1 MFMERKELKYGVK
14 LGKMQLRLVSAS
26 FITMTMIFFI
36 NEFFNGAMGALLSM
50 LFLEAEYGYSLTI
63 ISTPLISFV
72 VYLAIGLIV
81 WNSSYRKRRISQ
93 EIYPQT
99 NKSRFVANVLGE
111 YVFVVVMTLC
121 VLVLTTLLA
130 YVLPVIVAHTE
141 NSVLVGRLTG
151 TDILITGIVTLVLGL
166 LIQSVVL
173 FIASAIRKFKIWC
186 FIVPAICVVWVRMD
200 LTSFWNFVEMIWS
213 FYFDESSLFMFICK
227 VLITHLILNVASYI
241 LEIYTEFYVQGMSK
255 KKKILL
261 VVTFI
266 MIPIICM
273 IGVGEMSI
281 SIGEAT
287 YEESVEVNLEEVTGE
302 EENQIVIDVS
312 HLEPGTVIQVEASGN
327 VTLPDESGNKE
338 YDYDDGLYVSYMD
351 DLVVDG
357 DTLILE
363 YVPGVSV
370 EQGLDIYPYL
380 EPEFQYELEGNVL
393 KLSYEL
399 MNKNIQIVQ
408 ITNPLAYKY
417 NANSEVS
424 SGGWGVY
431 SYYSYSPAMLYIVT
445 K

>member
-1 MFMERKELKYGVK
+1 MFMERKELKYGIK
-14 LGKMQLRLVSAS
+14 LGKMQLRLVSGS
-26 FITMTMIFFI
+26 FIVLALVFFI
-36 NEFFNGAMGALLSM
+36 NEFFNGTMGALLSM
-50 LFLEAEYGYSLTI
+50 LFLEAEYGYSLTT

-72 VYLAIGLIV
+72 VYLVIGLIV
-81 WNSSYRKRRISQ
+81 WNGSYRKRRISQ

-111 YVFVVVMTLC
+111 YVFVVGMTLC

-130 YVLPVIVAHTE
+130 YVLPVIIAHTE

-151 TDILITGIVTLVLGL
+151 MDILITGIVTLGFGL

-173 FIASAIRKFKIWC
+173 FIASAIRKFKSWC
-186 FIVPAICVVWVRMD
+186 FIVLAICAVWVRID
-200 LTSFWNFVEMIWS
+200 LMSLWILVQMIWN
-213 FYFDESSLFMFICK
+213 FYFDESSLLMFLCK
-227 VLITHLILNVASYI
+227 VVITHLILNVASYI
-241 LEIYTEFYVQGMSK
+241 LEIYTEFYAQGMSK

-266 MIPIICM
+266 MIPIICL
-273 IGVGEMSI
+273 IGVGEVAF
-281 SIGEAT
+281 SIGGAT
-287 YEESVEVNLEEVTGE
+287 YEEGVEVNLEEVTGE
-302 EENQIVIDVS
+302 TDNQIVIDVS
-312 HLEPGTVIQVEASGN
+312 HLEPGTVIQVEGSGT
-327 VTLPDESGNKE
+327 VCLPDESGNME
-338 YDYDDGLYVSYMD
+338 YDYDDGLYVRYMD

-363 YVPGVSV
+363 YVPGVSI

-399 MNKNIQIVQ
+399 MNKNIQIIQ
-408 ITNPLAYKY
+408 ITNPLAGKY
-417 NANSEVS
+417 NPDSKAS
-424 SGGWGVY
+424 SGGWGIY
-431 SYYSYSPAMLYIVT
+431 SYYSYSPAVLNIVT